1 MVNLKI
7 ICVGKI
13 KEKFMQDTLNEY
25 IKKLSRFAK
34 LEIIELADEK
44 IKENASFA
52 DEEKVRE
59 IESNKILNV
68 LDKIGK
74 TSVFLCDL
82 NGKEYTS
89 VEFSKSIENT
99 LMENSTIT
107 FIIGGSLGTSKILK
121 DKIQNKICFS
131 KMTFPHQ
138 LFRIFLT
145 EQIYRAFKIINNETY
160 HK

>member
-1 MVNLKI
+1 MINLKI

-13 KEKFMQDTLNEY
+13 KEKSMQDTLNEY
-25 IKKLSRFAK
+25 IKKLSKFVK
-34 LEIIELADEK
+34 LEIIELPDEK
-44 IKENASFA
+44 IKENSSDK

-59 IESNKILNV
+59 IESFKILNA
-68 LDKIGK
+68 LEKIGK

-82 NGKEYTS
+82 NGKEYNS
-89 VEFSKSIENT
+89 IQFSNVIEKSF
-99 LMENSTIT
+99 MDNSTIT

-121 DKIQNKICFS
+121 DKIPNKICFS

-138 LFRIFLT
+138 LFRIFLI

>member
-59 IESNKILNV
+59 IESNKILNA

-89 VEFSKSIENT
+89 TEFSKSIENT

-107 FIIGGSLGTSKILK
+107 FIIGGSLGTSKLLK
-121 DKIQNKICFS
+121 DKIQNKICF
-131 KMTFPHQ
+131 F
-138 LFRIFLT
+138 I
-145 EQIYRAFKIINNETY
+145 
-160 HK
+160 